1 MSIVSI
7 GKIVGLDL
15 MRTYVEVSF
24 NQGICAGIS
33 GSSRVSDSS
42 TDVTENSRVEA
53 TIEGSNT
60 IVGERTDPWN

>member
-1 MSIVSI
+1 
-7 GKIVGLDL
+7 